1 MKKPPA
7 SSETTVSPPE
17 GWKPLSMLVRI
28 AKRPLEHFLRIEAAS
43 GILLLIAAAM
53 ALLWANSPWGDSY
66 QNFWGTPLT
75 VKVGEFTFERPVD
88 WFVNDILMVIFF
100 FVVGLEIRREIHH
113 GELSEWRRAALPAVG
128 ALGGMV
134 APALLYLVFASPK
147 ETYSGWGVPMATDIA
162 FAIGVLTL
170 LAKRVPPALRVF
182 LLALAVIDD
191 LGAIVVIAVFYSSGI
206 SWFGMLTAT
215 LGIGGILS
223 MQRFGVRS
231 KFAYVFPA
239 SVVWAGVYVAGI
251 HPTVA
256 GVIVGLL
263 TPVRVWVGVE
273 AKSPVETL
281 IESLHSW
288 VAFGIMPVFA
298 LANSGVRLGG
308 MSLDSNAWGLISGI
322 VVGLVLGKPLGILS
336 ATWLSLKLRIGSL
349 PRGLSLRHLIVL
361 GFVAGIGFTMAIFIA
376 QLAFVEPKMLAV
388 AKLAV
393 LSASLIAAAVGVVL
407 GLILLP
413 PVQNPRIAR
422 TADEAERSTEI

>member
-1 MKKPPA
+1 M
-7 SSETTVSPPE
+7 
-17 GWKPLSMLVRI
+17 
-28 AKRPLEHFLRIEAAS
+28 
-43 GILLLIAAAM
+43 
-53 ALLWANSPWGDSY
+53 
-66 QNFWGTPLT
+66 
-75 VKVGEFTFERPVD
+75 
-88 WFVNDILMVIFF
+88 
-100 FVVGLEIRREIHH
+100 
-113 GELSEWRRAALPAVG
+113 
-128 ALGGMV
+128 
-134 APALLYLVFASPK
+134 
-147 ETYSGWGVPMATDIA
+147 
-162 FAIGVLTL
+162 
-170 LAKRVPPALRVF
+170 
-182 LLALAVIDD
+182 
-191 LGAIVVIAVFYSSGI
+191 
-206 SWFGMLTAT
+206 
-215 LGIGGILS
+215 
-223 MQRFGVRS
+223 
-231 KFAYVFPA
+231 
-239 SVVWAGVYVAGI
+239 AGI